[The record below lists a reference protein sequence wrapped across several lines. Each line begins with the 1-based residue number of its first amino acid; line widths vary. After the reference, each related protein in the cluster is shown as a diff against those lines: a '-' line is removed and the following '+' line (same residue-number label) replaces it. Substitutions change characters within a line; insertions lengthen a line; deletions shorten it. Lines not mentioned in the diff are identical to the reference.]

1 MDQKV
6 ERKAPV
12 ENGNGIFPSSGRPNI
27 LIVDDRRENLVATE
41 KVLKHLNASIFKA
54 MSGNEALSLMLR
66 HRFAVVLL
74 DVQMPE
80 MDGFETAKLMQEHE
94 SMSGVPIIFVTA
106 INKEEKYATQA
117 AEIGAVDYIFKP
129 INPDILCSKVKVYL
143 DLYLQREQI
152 LHLNAGLQQA
162 QKMEAI
168 GNLTGGMAHDFNNL
182 LSIIIGNLDSLS
194 EQLEE
199 NSPPY
204 QLSQAAL
211 EAALRGAD
219 LTRRLLAFARQQ
231 ALQPQHININKLVE
245 GITKLLARTLGEDIP
260 ISLNLAPDTWTVVA
274 DPAQLESALTNLA
287 TNARDAMPHGGQLSI
302 ATHNGHLDADYAA
315 QHAEVTPGDYVVIEV
330 TDTGTGIRPEVA
342 ARIFEPFFTTK
353 ERGKGTGLGLAMIFG
368 FMKQSGGH
376 VNVYSEIDIGT
387 TFRLYLPR
395 AVKGTET
402 IVQTVQPAKATGG
415 HETILVVEDNGD
427 LRNIVKQQLNQLGY
441 HVLEAANGAEALKL
455 LTEGDKI
462 DLLFSDIVMPG
473 KINGMELAR
482 LATERWPSLKVILT
496 SGFPDTQVNGQQE
509 SPAGLRLLSKPY
521 RKADLART
529 LREVFE
535 GVNSKG

>member
-1 MDQKV
+1 
-6 ERKAPV
+6 
-12 ENGNGIFPSSGRPNI
+12 
-27 LIVDDRRENLVATE
+27 
-41 KVLKHLNASIFKA
+41 
-54 MSGNEALSLMLR
+54 
-66 HRFAVVLL
+66 
-74 DVQMPE
+74 
-80 MDGFETAKLMQEHE
+80 
-94 SMSGVPIIFVTA
+94 MSGVPIIFVTA
-106 INKEEKYATQA
+106 INKEDKYATQA

-143 DLYLQREQI
+143 DLYAQREQI

-182 LSIIIGNLDSLS
+182 LSIIIGNLDILS
-194 EQLEE
+194 EQLED
-199 NSPPY
+199 NSSAR
-204 QLSQAAL
+204 QLSQSAL

-231 ALQPQHININKLVE
+231 TLQPQHININKLVE
-245 GITKLLARTLGEDIP
+245 GITKLLARTLGEDIQ
-260 ISLNLAPDTWTVVA
+260 ISLNLASDIWPVVA

-287 TNARDAMPHGGQLSI
+287 TNARDAMPRGGQLKV

-315 QHAEVTPGDYVVIEV
+315 RHAEVTSGDYVVIEV
-330 TDTGTGIRPEVA
+330 TDTGMGIKPEVA
-342 ARIFEPFFTTK
+342 SRIFEPFFTTK

-395 AVKGTET
+395 AIKDTAT
-402 IVQTVQPAKATGG
+402 IIQNTQPAKATGG

-441 HVLEAANGAEALKL
+441 HVLEAANGADALKL

-473 KINGMELAR
+473 KLNGLELAR

-496 SGFPDTQVNGQQE
+496 SGFPDTQINGQHE

-521 RKADLART
+521 RKADLARL

-535 GVNSKG
+535 GTTSKD